1 MKFFRILT
9 SGILATFLV
18 LSAGV
23 ANAKTSLTVYTAFES
38 VDLAR
43 YKQAF
48 EKANPDIEI
57 NWVRD
62 STGIITAKLLAE
74 KDNPQADA
82 IWGVSASSLLLLK
95 NEQMLEAYKPK
106 GLEKLSKDFYD
117 KSNPPYWVGLDA
129 YAAAICVNSVEL
141 KKHKLPMPKTW
152 ADLTKPVYKDHIRM
166 PNPASSGT
174 GFLDVSAW
182 LQMMGEKKGWKFMDD
197 LHKNIN
203 AYTHSGSK
211 PCKDAA
217 SGETILGVSFVFPGV
232 NAINAGA
239 PIEIVIPNEGI
250 GWEAEAIAMV
260 KGTDY
265 PNEVK
270 RLIDFSISKTAMQE
284 YNKGFA
290 ILSIPSLAKPVK
302 HYPSNVIDKMIK
314 NDFEWAAANRERILN
329 TWQKRYDAKSEKK

>member
-9 SGILATFLV
+9 SSILAAFLV

-82 IWGVSASSLLLLK
+82 IWGLSASSLLVFK
-95 NEQMLEAYKPK
+95 NEGLLEAYTPK
-106 GLEKLSKDFYD
+106 GIERLDKRFYD
-117 KSNPPYWVGLDA
+117 SSKPPYWTAFDA
-129 YAAAICVNSVEL
+129 YAAAVCVNSVEL

-152 ADLTKPVYKDHIRM
+152 ADLTKPVYKGHIRM

-174 GFLDVSAW
+174 GFLTISAW

-211 PCKDAA
+211 PCKDAGR
-217 SGETILGVSFVFPGV
+217 GETTIGISFANGGV

-239 PIEIVIPNEGI
+239 PVKIVVPTEGI
-250 GWEAEAIAMV
+250 GWEAEAAAMV

-270 RLIDFSISKTAMQE
+270 KLLDFSLSTKAMKE
-284 YNKGFA
+284 YNQGMA
-290 ILSIPSLAKPVK
+290 ILAIPSLAKPVK
-302 HYPSNVIDKMIK
+302 HYPTNVAEKIIK

-329 TWQKRYDAKSEKK
+329 TWQKNYDTKSEKK